1 MPTLGTRPEDVTD
14 PKASATWRPL
24 GWGYTL
30 LMNLG
35 PAAIAFCA
43 VLALA
48 PLMARLGLPRYF
60 SMTVA
65 EALVLTPIEL
75 GLLLR
80 AAHRDTGRWSLRALS
95 TVLAYRR
102 PLTRRM
108 ILLIPVLV
116 GIACAIVVAYTP
128 VKNAIGGGLTGIY
141 PHWLIAS
148 DNAPAGFSKAV
159 LVSTLLATLAI
170 DGVINPTVEELYFRG
185 YLLPRLPVAGWRA
198 IPLSAALFSL
208 QHYWEPWNWLLI
220 FGLQLILTTLVVRLR
235 CLRLGIVMHILTN
248 SFSILAA
255 LFGVLS

>member
-1 MPTLGTRPEDVTD
+1 
-14 PKASATWRPL
+14 
-24 GWGYTL
+24 
-30 LMNLG
+30 
-35 PAAIAFCA
+35 
-43 VLALA
+43 
-48 PLMARLGLPRYF
+48 
-60 SMTVA
+60 
-65 EALVLTPIEL
+65 VLTPIEL

-80 AAHRDTGRWSLRALS
+80 AAHRATGRWSLQALPS
-95 TVLAYRR
+95 VLAYRR

-108 ILLIPVLV
+108 ILLIPVLFGLALAV
-116 GIACAIVVAYTP
+116 AVAYTP
-128 VKNAIGGGLTGIY
+128 VRNALSGGLTGIY

-148 DNAPAGFSKAV
+148 TNAPAGFSKVV
-159 LVSTLLATLAI
+159 LVATLLATLAI
-170 DGVINPTVEELYFRG
+170 DCVINPTVEELYFRG

>member
-1 MPTLGTRPEDVTD
+1 MTTLDTRPEGVSDLES
-14 PKASATWRPL
+14 SATWRPL
-24 GWGYTL
+24 GWRQTL
-30 LMNLG
+30 LMNLA

-48 PLMARLGLPRYF
+48 PLMARLGLPRFF

-80 AAHRDTGRWSLRALS
+80 AAHRANGRWSLRALPA
-95 TVLAYRR
+95 VLAYRR
-102 PLTRRM
+102 PLSRRM

-116 GIACAIVVAYTP
+116 GIAWAIVVAYTP

-208 QHYWEPWNWLLI
+208 QHYWQPWNWLLI

-235 CLRLGIVMHILTN
+235 CVRLGIVMHILGN
-248 SFSILAA
+248 SIPL
-255 LFGVLS
+255 LVTLLGVLS